1 MIIDPTYPDILNKNK
16 LNEIKQKQSKG
27 DSFNLELEVL
37 SSSTLSVGTKIK
49 IDQFGI
55 IEGAL
60 RNIKDNISYFGY
72 IENNSDNNTN
82 NIIDKNNNEV
92 DYLLPLKHC
101 EKMGRFFKIQYIPK
115 INEYIIKDMGNG
127 LGTFIKIQ
135 DFIYIRNSS
144 MINIGDTYLIFNF
157 ISNDD
162 KDTIEKKERE
172 KKNINGV
179 GLKLKVKLFESKN
192 NNDIK
197 EFIFENN
204 AESVIHIGRK
214 NHGNNIE
221 LNDHLSSKVNCLVQY
236 NSENGWIIKDGN
248 EVISKNGDIKRNY
261 STNGTW
267 FLAVENI
274 KIVDKM
280 IFKSNF
286 NIFRCTLTKNN

>member
-1 MIIDPTYPDILNKNK
+1 M
-16 LNEIKQKQSKG
+16 
-27 DSFNLELEVL
+27 
-37 SSSTLSVGTKIK
+37 
-49 IDQFGI
+49 
-55 IEGAL
+55 
-60 RNIKDNISYFGY
+60 KDNVSYFGCL
-72 IENNSDNNTN
+72 ENNSDNNTN
-82 NIIDKNNNEV
+82 EIDKNNNAV

-135 DFIYIRNSS
+135 DYIYIRNNS

-157 ISNDD
+157 FEPNDNM
-162 KDTIEKKERE
+162 KTIEKKEKE
-172 KKNINGV
+172 KNINGV
-179 GLKLKVKLFESKN
+179 GQKLKVKLFESKN
-192 NNDIK
+192 NNDMK
-197 EFIFENN
+197 EFVFDNN

-221 LNDHLSSKVNCLVQY
+221 LNDHLSSKVNCMVQY
-236 NSENGWIIKDGN
+236 NSEKGWIIKDGN
-248 EVISKNGDIKRNY
+248 ETISKDGDIKRNY

-286 NIFRCTLTKNN
+286 NIFRCSLTKNN

>member
-1 MIIDPTYPDILNKNK
+1 
-16 LNEIKQKQSKG
+16 
-27 DSFNLELEVL
+27 
-37 SSSTLSVGTKIK
+37 
-49 IDQFGI
+49 
-55 IEGAL
+55 
-60 RNIKDNISYFGY
+60 
-72 IENNSDNNTN
+72 
-82 NIIDKNNNEV
+82 
-92 DYLLPLKHC
+92 
-101 EKMGRFFKIQYIPK
+101 
-115 INEYIIKDMGNG
+115 
-127 LGTFIKIQ
+127 
-135 DFIYIRNSS
+135 

-172 KKNINGV
+172 KRNINGV

-221 LNDHLSSKVNCLVQY
+221 LNDHLSSKVNSLVQY